1 MAGLAL
7 LQEEAGQDGGDDN
20 GDDQSG
26 IAPVSGVPAQ
36 GEVGHLI
43 DFDEEGT
50 ILSEIDGVQVDTG
63 GNRLHEAEHGDCLG
77 NTQGH
82 HDGQDDNAD
91 SDNRAGT
98 GHGGEDDSGNDVQQG
113 DGDHGLIAAQ
123 LNSLT
128 DQGGSNAGLHQDAA
142 EPGAPA
148 DVDQRGAPA
157 FGGGLVDLVQDGDQ
171 FNRLAIRIESSG
183 GQELRGRESSAQ
195 EGQNSPQNSD
205 DKEADHQVMALN
217 AVISQAEEREE
228 QQNTDY
234 ELQGKYPFLN
244 YNDSPD
250 CLEQSFA
257 GNVLS
262 SFHTV

>member
-20 GDDQSG
+20 RDDQSG
-26 IAPVSGVPAQ
+26 IAPLASVPAQ

-43 DFDEEGT
+43 DVDEEST
-50 ILSEIDGVQVDTG
+50 ILSEVDGVQIDTS

-91 SDNRAGT
+91 GDNGAGT

-157 FGGGLVDLVQDGDQ
+157 FRGGLVDLVQDRNQRSAGVT
-171 FNRLAIRIESSG
+171 A
-183 GQELRGRESSAQ
+183 ELQDGVLCNKRGRCDQSAQ
-195 EGQNSPQNSD
+195 QRKGSPD
-205 DKEADHQVMALN
+205 DGDDQEADHQVVTFY
-217 AVISQAEEREE
+217 AVVGQAEKGQDEDNANHKFHKKIPPSHGSR
-228 QQNTDY
+228 
-234 ELQGKYPFLN
+234 LQRCV
-244 YNDSPD
+244 S
-250 CLEQSFA
+250 A
-257 GNVLS
+257 M
-262 SFHTV
+262 

>member
-1 MAGLAL
+1 MGRIKVYRGASFCS
-7 LQEEAGQDGGDDN
+7 E
-20 GDDQSG
+20 DDQSG
-26 IAPVSGVPAQ
+26 IAPLASVPAQ

-43 DFDEEGT
+43 DVDEEST
-50 ILSEIDGVQVDTG
+50 ILSEVDGVQIDTS

-91 SDNRAGT
+91 GDNGAGT

-128 DQGGSNAGLHQDAA
+128 DQGGGDAGFHQDAA
-142 EPGAPA
+142 KPGAPA

-157 FGGGLVDLVQDGDQ
+157 FRGGRCDQSAQQRKDSPDDGDDQ
-171 FNRLAIRIESSG
+171 
-183 GQELRGRESSAQ
+183 
-195 EGQNSPQNSD
+195 
-205 DKEADHQVMALN
+205 EADHQVVALN

-234 ELQGKYPFLN
+234 ELQGKYPFL
-244 YNDSPD
+244 
-250 CLEQSFA
+250 
-257 GNVLS
+257 
-262 SFHTV
+262 

>member
-20 GDDQSG
+20 RDDQSG
-26 IAPVSGVPAQ
+26 IAPLASVPAQ

-43 DFDEEGT
+43 DVDEEST
-50 ILSEIDGVQVDTG
+50 ILSEVDGVQIDTS

-82 HDGQDDNAD
+82 HDGQDNNAD
-91 SDNRAGT
+91 GDNGAGT

-128 DQGGSNAGLHQDAA
+128 NQGGSNAGLHQDAA

-157 FGGGLVDLVQDGDQ
+157 FGGGLVDLVQDGNGL
-171 FNRLAIRIESSG
+171 NRLAIRIESSG
-183 GQELRGRESSAQ
+183 GQELGRCKSSAQ
-195 EGQNSPQNSD
+195 EGQCSPQNSN
-205 DKEADHQVMALN
+205 DKEADHQVVTFY
-217 AVISQAEEREE
+217 AVVGQAEKGQDED
-228 QQNTDY
+228 NANH
-234 ELQGKYPFLN
+234 KFHKKFLLLMVVA
-244 YNDSPD
+244 YKG
-250 CLEQSFA
+250 A
-257 GNVLS
+257 
-262 SFHTV
+262 